1 MKKKFLVICGP
12 TATGKTKLAFHLA
25 KNLVS
30 DPEGSGSV
38 GELVSADS
46 RQVYKHMDIGTGK
59 DIPPG
64 AKWHRAKFSI
74 FNFQFSIGYY
84 EVGGINIWGYDL
96 VDPGKEFS
104 VAEYVE
110 IVSQVFANILKRGKL
125 PILVGGTGFYIK
137 AVVDG
142 IPTASVPK
150 NEVLRKI
157 LKNKTQHQQF
167 ELLAQLDPVKAAS
180 LNASDRKNPRRLVRA
195 IEIASTRIKKQENVE
210 LKALS
215 TRSKFKKNSI
225 LLIGLKASKSELDKR
240 IKKRVEKRVREGIE
254 EEMIKLF
261 DRGITFKHQSMQA
274 LGYKQWQGFFQN
286 KYSRKEAINKWI
298 LAETQYAKRQTTW
311 FKKDKRINW
320 FDIAKPNWKQHVEKM
335 VKRWYKND
343 IGKR

>member
-1 MKKKFLVICGP
+1 MNKILIICGP
-12 TATGKTKLAFHLA
+12 TATGKTKLALYLA
-25 KNLVS
+25 KKL
-30 DPEGSGSV
+30 G

-59 DIPPG
+59 DLSPDTRYQIRDTKLG
-64 AKWHRAKFSI
+64 
-74 FNFQFSIGYY
+74 GYY
-84 EVGGINIWGYDL
+84 EVDGVKVWGYDL
-96 VDPGKEFS
+96 VDPRKGFS
-104 VAEYVE
+104 VAEYIE
-110 IVSQVFANILKRGKL
+110 TASQVLANILKRGKL
-125 PILVGGTGFYIK
+125 PILVGGTGLYIK

-150 NEVLRKI
+150 NEVLRRI

-167 ELLAQLDPVKAAS
+167 ELLAQLDPVRAAS

-195 IEIASTRIKKQENVE
+195 IEIASTRIKKQENIE

-215 TRSKFKKNSI
+215 TRSKFKKDSV
-225 LLIGLKASKSELDKR
+225 LFVGLKASKSELDKR
-240 IKKRVEKRVREGIE
+240 IKKRVDKRVKKGME

-261 DRGITFKHQSMQA
+261 DKGITFKHQSMQA

-286 KYSRKEAINKWI
+286 KNSREEAIKKWI

-320 FDIAKPNWKQHVEKM
+320 FDITKPNWKQHVEKK
-335 VKRWYKND
+335 VKRWHNR
-343 IGKR
+343 IN